1 MVRRNE
7 KADQHWP
14 LSLFLSSHQQA
25 VRFAV
30 VISLASQS
38 TRAFCHLLSLW
49 FNPRSSWHTFSISA
63 SARLTLKSSS
73 PILCY
78 LATLTKQS
86 NCEYCV
92 LILWVGGRRCF
103 YLLSSSSK
111 YATMRQRVWEQLPG
125 SFPPRLCTFAVVTA
139 IVTLQHGCRWDR
151 GGSLFPK
158 SVFEFDAVSSSRNNL
173 LLLCCLWYLEFTRR
187 EWEMGIAW
195 RSGGCLD
202 GNCPCLIFWALCV
215 LFWNTFEL
223 FSF

>member
-1 MVRRNE
+1 MKKRIST
-7 KADQHWP
+7 D

-49 FNPRSSWHTFSISA
+49 FNPRKQLAQILHFCKSGFNM
-63 SARLTLKSSS
+63 KSSS

-92 LILWVGGRRCF
+92 LILWEEGRRCF

-111 YATMRQRVWEQLPG
+111 YATMRQRVWEQFPG

-139 IVTLQHGCRWDR
+139 IVTLQHGCRKVR

-158 SVFEFDAVSSSRNNL
+158 IRF
-173 LLLCCLWYLEFTRR
+173 WTRR
-187 EWEMGIAW
+187 
-195 RSGGCLD
+195 CLVVEKQYTA
-202 GNCPCLIFWALCV
+202 ALLSPV
-215 LFWNTFEL
+215 SWIH
-223 FSF
+223 